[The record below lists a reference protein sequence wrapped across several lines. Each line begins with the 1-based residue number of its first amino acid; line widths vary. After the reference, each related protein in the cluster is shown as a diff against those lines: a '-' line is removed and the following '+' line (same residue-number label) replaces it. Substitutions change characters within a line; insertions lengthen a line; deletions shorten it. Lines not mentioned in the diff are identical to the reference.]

1 MPFENASNDPADN
14 QEGGFCRIVDATY
27 WTGTDPGS
35 ITIDRL
41 DPNQQYLI
49 TGTTLTEHRAA
60 ARPGERCRSARAA
73 LAASSPT
80 VPTATDALNQPAA
93 LAIHPNEGAGC
104 GERDWLIGSNAH
116 QHVRLRRLADSQI
129 DASGKSEGQE

>member
-1 MPFENASNDPADN
+1 MASDIVASALRYNTVYNATINSNNCNWIADNVVAGAGAVMPFENASNDPADN
-14 QEGGFCRIVDATY
+14 QEGGFWRIVDATY

-73 LAASSPT
+73 LAASSP
-80 VPTATDALNQPAA
+80 
-93 LAIHPNEGAGC
+93 
-104 GERDWLIGSNAH
+104 RRS
-116 QHVRLRRLADSQI
+116 RRRLTR
-129 DASGKSEGQE
+129 